1 MQNLGRFREMKLNK
15 LIFFCLFGMFLS
27 VSTAGYVAEPAAA
40 AKQIVPCQ
48 VFLETDR
55 DGEIRPWI
63 HCDFF
68 PQRKYSFG
76 YSNPLNLTG

>member
-1 MQNLGRFREMKLNK
+1 MQNPGRFGEMKLNK

-40 AKQIVPCQ
+40 EKQIVPCQ

-68 PQRKYSFG
+68 PEENTASVTAI
-76 YSNPLNLTG
+76 PLI